1 LTLALGVATMEA
13 EMISPWYILLA
24 GVGGGIV
31 NSLLVERSSLV
42 VPSLRREGGDVRI
55 DFGFVSNIALG
66 IAAAFLPYLFGI
78 EKLTHHQQIG
88 VSLLGAIG
96 GASFIGNFIQAD
108 RAAYREAQ
116 ADLFE
121 RTLLDTLRSAARRP
135 ASDGKDD

>member
-1 LTLALGVATMEA
+1 MTRSAGVATIRNGV
-13 EMISPWYILLA
+13 ISPWYVFIT
-24 GVGGGIV
+24 GIGGGVV

-42 VPSLRREGGDVRI
+42 VPSLRREGGILRVE
-55 DFGFVSNIALG
+55 FGFVSNIALG

-96 GASFIGNFIQAD
+96 GASFIGNFVQAD

-121 RTLLDTLRSAARRP
+121 RTLLDTLRSAARRR
-135 ASDGKDD
+135 ASDGDD

>member
-1 LTLALGVATMEA
+1 LTRSAGVATIRNGV
-13 EMISPWYILLA
+13 ISPWYVFIT
-24 GVGGGIV
+24 GIGGGVV

-42 VPSLRREGGDVRI
+42 VPSLRREGGILRGE
-55 DFGFVSNIALG
+55 FGFVSNIALG

-96 GASFIGNFIQAD
+96 GASFIGNFVQAD

-121 RTLLDTLRSAARRP
+121 RTLLDTLRSAARRR
-135 ASDGKDD
+135 ASDGDD

>member
-1 LTLALGVATMEA
+1 LTRSAGVATIRNGV
-13 EMISPWYILLA
+13 ISPWYVFIT
-24 GVGGGIV
+24 GIGGGVV

-42 VPSLRREGGDVRI
+42 VPSLRREGGILRVE
-55 DFGFVSNIALG
+55 FGFVSNIALG

-96 GASFIGNFIQAD
+96 GASFIGNFVQAD

-121 RTLLDTLRSAARRP
+121 RTLLDTLRSAARRR
-135 ASDGKDD
+135 ASDGDD